1 MENSVE
7 NRLGWILIRKYMFK
21 NSVEERLKAPQAC
34 AIQDTRNC
42 TENGRKALNLLVYD
56 QIRPPKFVDE
66 PTY

>member
-1 MENSVE
+1 
-7 NRLGWILIRKYMFK
+7 MFK

-56 QIRPPKFVDE
+56 QIRPPKCVDE